1 MGTIEDKNVM
11 DTAST
16 SGVNSDGCLSI
27 HFRYRCGS
35 THLDYTTA
43 ATGENRGKSYRDK
56 YTIISIYFP

>member
-56 YTIISIYFP
+56 